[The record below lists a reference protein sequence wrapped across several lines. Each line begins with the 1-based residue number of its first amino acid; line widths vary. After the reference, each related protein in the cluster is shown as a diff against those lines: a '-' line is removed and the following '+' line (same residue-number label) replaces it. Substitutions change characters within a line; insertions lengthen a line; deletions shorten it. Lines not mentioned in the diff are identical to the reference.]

1 MAESTHIIASFRTD
15 KGRVRENNQDF
26 IAWRE
31 PENQEARDRD
41 GWLYLLADGAGGMDA
56 GELASRYA
64 TERLLEHY
72 LDGVDE
78 RDWGLRLHQ
87 SMLAAN
93 SDLRQLSASQAA
105 QNRMATTM
113 VAVVIAGDQAY
124 IGNVGD
130 SRAYLWREGVLQQ
143 ITRDQSLVAKLV
155 EEGAITAEE
164 AATHPRRHVILY
176 SLGSV
181 RDPQVDIYELTLKA
195 GDQILLCS
203 DGLTTHVEDDELAA
217 ILGEQDPEEAS
228 AALVQLANER
238 GGQDNISAGVL
249 RVVGVPAKRAAPR
262 IPDTEGHRAA
272 APARAFLWSYTL
284 ILSLLQ
290 TVLICLLWFWLLF

>member
-1 MAESTHIIASFRTD
+1 MAEYNRIIAHFRTD
-15 KGRVRENNQDF
+15 KGRVREKNQDF

-31 PENQEARDRD
+31 PDGQQASDRD

-64 TERLLEHY
+64 TERMLTHY
-72 LDGVDE
+72 FESADE
-78 RDWGLRLHQ
+78 RDWGVRLHRA
-87 SMLAAN
+87 MLAAN
-93 SDLRQLSASQAA
+93 SDLRELSASQAA

-113 VAVVIAGDQAY
+113 VAVVVAGNTAY

-130 SRAYLWREGVLQQ
+130 SRAYLWRGGALQQ

-181 RDPQVDIYELTLKA
+181 RDPQVDIYEVRLEA
-195 GDQILLCS
+195 GDQLLLCS
-203 DGLTTHVEDDELAA
+203 DGLTTHVEDEELAT
-217 ILGEQDPEEAS
+217 ILAEQDPDEAT

-238 GGQDNISAGVL
+238 GGQDNISVGIL
-249 RVVGVPAKRAAPR
+249 RVAALVEALVPTMVTVSGKPDAVPARV
-262 IPDTEGHRAA
+262 
-272 APARAFLWSYTL
+272 FLWSYTL
-284 ILSLLQ
+284 FLSIVQ
-290 TVLICLLWFWLLF
+290 TALISLLWFWLLF

>member
-1 MAESTHIIASFRTD
+1 MAESIRIIASFRTD

-26 IAWRE
+26 VAWRE
-31 PENQEARDRD
+31 PDTQEARDRD

-72 LDGVDE
+72 VEGAGE
-78 RDWGLRLHQ
+78 RDWGLRLHRA
-87 SMLAAN
+87 MLAAN

-113 VAVVIAGDQAY
+113 VAAVIAGDKAY

-130 SRAYLWREGVLQQ
+130 SRAYLWRAGALQQ

-155 EEGAITAEE
+155 EEGAITEEE

-181 RDPQVDIYELTLKA
+181 RDPQVDIYELTLNA

-203 DGLTTHVEDDELAA
+203 DGLTAHVEDDELAA

-238 GGQDNISAGVL
+238 GGQDNISVGVL
-249 RVVGVPAKRAAPR
+249 RVLAVAKERAALP
-262 IPDTEGHRAA
+262 IPEAERPVA

-284 ILSLLQ
+284 FLSLLQ
-290 TVLICLLWFWLLF
+290 TALICLLWFFLLF